1 VTTRTLLNLTEFLPF
16 RLSVLSNTI
25 SERIAAAYRRDFGLS
40 VPQWRV
46 MAVIGQN
53 PGLTAT
59 QLAETTRMD
68 KVAVSR
74 AIAGLIDD
82 GRLERRATP
91 HDGRSSTLYLTRRGE
106 EIYDEVAPLA
116 RQFED
121 ELLSQL
127 SASEQKSLKRLLD
140 LMAKAASPD
149 QPLW

>member
-1 VTTRTLLNLTEFLPF
+1 MTTRTLLNLTEFLPF

-25 SERIAAAYRRDFGLS
+25 SERISAAYRRDFGLS

-82 GRLERRATP
+82 GRLERRATL

-127 SASEQKSLKRLLD
+127 SASDQKALKRLLD